1 MKISYNRTEVIP
13 AMALVGP
20 LAVLFVIRVLL
31 GNGPMPSP
39 AATEPSDPTYDLQ
52 NAAANTSTI
61 SLTKKQQDALAWLS
75 SHPLPTEFAS
85 PMYHPPA
92 SDDSPNL
99 SQEYG
104 TEKKIAPLAESA
116 HLSSV
121 AGMGKRAVASINGR
135 LYRIGDE
142 LPNGWT
148 ITKIDVV
155 NRQVTCQHSTG
166 IVQVLEP
173 APKIANE
180 NEYPL

>member
-1 MKISYNRTEVIP
+1 MKISYDRTEVIP

-20 LAVLFVIRVLL
+20 LAVLIVIRVFL

-39 AATEPSDPTYDLQ
+39 AATESSDPTYDLQ
-52 NAAANTSTI
+52 NSAANTSTI

-75 SHPLPTEFAS
+75 GHPLPTEFES
-85 PMYHPPA
+85 PMYHPLA
-92 SDDSPNL
+92 DESPNP
-99 SQEYG
+99 SQDYDA
-104 TEKKIAPLAESA
+104 EKKITPLTESV

-121 AGMGKRAVASINGR
+121 AGTGKRAVASINGK

-142 LPNGWT
+142 FLKGWT

-155 NRQVTCQHSTG
+155 NRQVTCQHTTG

-173 APKIANE
+173 ALKTSSQNE
-180 NEYPL
+180 